1 MCGAVRSLRA
11 VGRSGWR
18 RILAILALATF
29 VEVIAYGQL
38 AAFTPLHLP
47 KIGVP
52 ADQVAFWVGAIT
64 VGTNALGLLF
74 LPFWGAFADRYGRK
88 LLIIRAFAATGA
100 GLAVAAVATN
110 VWQFTGARALTAL
123 NLGNS
128 GLMMTTLAEA
138 APASRIGL
146 AYGVVNGA
154 GPLGALAGPLL
165 GGPLVDRYGFAAIL
179 AIDAALV
186 VGVVL
191 LVTFGYRDPYVRPAD
206 PPPLLRSAFG
216 GAALL
221 WRSPRL
227 RALFPALAVLFA
239 GWMLVFI
246 YSPLAIEQIH
256 RGPDLATAIG
266 LVLGAGGVVTLVAS
280 PGIGALADRLGL
292 MRTYYVVGGLSA
304 AAWILPW
311 LTRDYVPFLIGWAI
325 ANGLGSG
332 LFSLSFNVLT
342 RSTTDATRAR
352 VMTFAYLP
360 LNLGFIV
367 GPAIGSVV
375 ASTDAFAIFPTAV
388 VLELIGLALVALA
401 LRRPLIA
408 EGVPD
413 ARAP

>member
-1 MCGAVRSLRA
+1 MGQ
-11 VGRSGWR
+11 SGWR
-18 RILAILALATF
+18 RILALFALATF

-47 KIGVP
+47 RIGVP
-52 ADQVAFWVGAIT
+52 DDQVAFWVGAIT
-64 VGTNALGLLF
+64 VGANALGLLF
-74 LPFWGAFADRYGRK
+74 LPFWGALADRYGRK
-88 LLIIRAFAATGA
+88 LLIIRSFAATGA
-100 GLAVAAVATN
+100 GLAVAALATN
-110 VWQFTGARALTAL
+110 VWQFLGARALTAL

-128 GLMMTTLAEA
+128 GLMMTTLAEG
-138 APASRIGL
+138 APASRIGF

-154 GPLGALAGPLL
+154 GPLGALAGPLI

-179 AIDAALV
+179 AIDAALLA
-186 VGVVL
+186 GVVL
-191 LVTFGYRDPYVRPAD
+191 LMTVGYRDPYVRPAD
-206 PPPLLRSAFG
+206 PPPILRSAFG
-216 GAALL
+216 GVALL
-221 WRSPRL
+221 WRSQRL
-227 RALFPALAVLFA
+227 RALFPALVVLFA

-246 YSPLAIEQIH
+246 YSPLAIAQIH

-292 MRTYYVVGGLSA
+292 MRTYYVVGALSA

-342 RSTTDATRAR
+342 RSTTDTTRAR
-352 VMTFAYLP
+352 VMTFSYLP
-360 LNLGFIV
+360 PNLGFIV

-375 ASTDAFAIFPTAV
+375 ASTDPFAIFPTAV
-388 VLELIGLALVALA
+388 VLELIGLALVAVA
-401 LRRPLIA
+401 LRRPLSGSVGA
-408 EGVPD
+408 
-413 ARAP
+413 